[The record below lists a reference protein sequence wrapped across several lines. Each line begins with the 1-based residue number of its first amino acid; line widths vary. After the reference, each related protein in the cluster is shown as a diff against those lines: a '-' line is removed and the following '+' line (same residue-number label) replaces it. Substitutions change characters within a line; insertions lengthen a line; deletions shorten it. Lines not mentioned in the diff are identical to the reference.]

1 MKVAETSSTW
11 GFEDPSGLFTTFFQ
25 FSFSDVLIKVSLFSD
40 GFEIDLPWGM
50 FSDIKFLKM
59 VEVVNFLVFECGFE
73 IFLDEER
80 DVIVLD
86 FGWLLGLG

>member
-1 MKVAETSSTW
+1 
-11 GFEDPSGLFTTFFQ
+11 
-25 FSFSDVLIKVSLFSD
+25 
-40 GFEIDLPWGM
+40 M